1 MIRVD
6 NIKLPIGHNEND
18 LVKRLKGILR
28 IDRFNKSSRGT
39 GFTYRI
45 LRQSID
51 ARRKPEISY
60 VYSVAVTL
68 EQEDKIIKNL
78 RNKNVYR
85 YSPVNYIVP
94 ERTGEIKLK
103 GRPVIVGS
111 GPAGLFCAY
120 ILCQKGYAPLVL
132 ERGECVEERKRV
144 SKSFGKAVSSSPI
157 PMYSS
162 EKAGREPFQTESLIP
177 A

>member
-51 ARRKPEISY
+51 DRRKPEISY

-68 EQEDKIIKNL
+68 EQ
-78 RNKNVYR
+78 
-85 YSPVNYIVP
+85 
-94 ERTGEIKLK
+94 
-103 GRPVIVGS
+103 
-111 GPAGLFCAY
+111 
-120 ILCQKGYAPLVL
+120 
-132 ERGECVEERKRV
+132 
-144 SKSFGKAVSSSPI
+144 
-157 PMYSS
+157 
-162 EKAGREPFQTESLIP
+162 
-177 A
+177 